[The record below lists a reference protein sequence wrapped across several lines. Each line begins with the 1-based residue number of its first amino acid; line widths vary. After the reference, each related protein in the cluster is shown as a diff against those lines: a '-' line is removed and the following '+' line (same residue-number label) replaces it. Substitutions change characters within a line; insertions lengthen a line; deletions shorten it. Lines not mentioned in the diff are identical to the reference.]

1 MIKRLQRILSLLC
14 IPVLCLAAAGV
25 AAEAET
31 PKVTRVVTVEW
42 KDGDNYD
49 RLRPESVKVSLA
61 GREAILSA
69 GTGWAGAVEVD
80 EGTGSDWAF
89 DAPEGYTG
97 TLKAGEV
104 SVITFS
110 HPVAPKTSV
119 SASVQWADGDN
130 AGGIRPDEVLLALL
144 ADGEPAGEP
153 AAVKA
158 PAWTASWDKLP
169 KYRPGSDTEI
179 RYTVS
184 QLQDPAGY
192 TASVDGLTVTN
203 TLQTGRLTLNVSLN
217 GVPEGADV
225 SGLKLILDGPD
236 PSVHG
241 ATLTFSQLT
250 DGSYDFGDVLP
261 GAYLVR
267 SSNADTLIEG
277 YTMDGEKSRV
287 SDAVSVRAGES
298 AALEFAFTWKPYEA
312 YETEEGYDPL
322 ANIGSLSF
330 EILGPD
336 DRMPLTVTYADFTDG
351 KYELNDLAPGVY
363 TVVERNAETLVK
375 YYTLTGASVTGMT
388 LNAAPD
394 GTATATLF
402 NQYVPAPVPEPEA
415 EFVDIPVTKT
425 WNDNNNADGNRPA
438 SVTVR
443 LYADGMET
451 DSHALTAAEG
461 WAFTFAEKPR
471 YREDNKT
478 EIVYSVREDEVP
490 MYRQEINGTHIVNHY
505 QPEETSMS
513 VSKVWNDSGNA
524 QGLRPST
531 IAMMLYDGV
540 RSNPVA
546 TVILSEANG
555 WTGGVDHL
563 PVTVNGQPAAY
574 GWKEQEVLGY
584 TLESVEQR
592 GTHMTFTNAVWSR
605 PDKPSRGKKPKT
617 PGQAMY
623 VFEDYDT
630 PLGVEIVINHVGDCF
645 D

>member
-14 IPVLCLAAAGV
+14 IAALCLAAAGA

-31 PKVTRVVTVEW
+31 PKETRVVTVEW

-49 RLRPESVKVSLA
+49 QLRPESVKVTLA
-61 GREAILSA
+61 GREAVLSA
-69 GTGWAGAVEVD
+69 ATGWAGTVEVD
-80 EGTGSDWAF
+80 EGTGNDWIF
-89 DAPEGYTG
+89 TAPEGYTG
-97 TLKAGEV
+97 TLKAGDI

-119 SASVQWADGDN
+119 TASVQWADGDN
-130 AGGIRPDEVLLALL
+130 ARGIRPDEVQLALL

-153 AAVKA
+153 ATVKA
-158 PAWTASWDKLP
+158 PAWSASWDKLP
-169 KYRPGSDTEI
+169 KYRPGSDAEI
-179 RYTVS
+179 RYTVA
-184 QLQDPAGY
+184 QLRDPEGY
-192 TASVDGLTVTN
+192 TASVNGLAVTN
-203 TLQTGRLTLNVSLN
+203 TLLTGRLTLNVSLN

-241 ATLTFSQLT
+241 VTLSYDQLT
-250 DGSYDFGDVLP
+250 AGSYDFGDVLP

-277 YTMDGEKSRV
+277 FIMDGEKSRV

-298 AALEFAFTWKPYEA
+298 ASLEFAFTWKPYEA
-312 YETEEGYDPL
+312 YEPEEGYDPL
-322 ANIGSLSF
+322 ANIGNLSF

-394 GTATATLF
+394 GTATASLF
-402 NQYVPAPVPEPEA
+402 NQYVPAPTPEPEA

-461 WAFTFAEKPR
+461 WAFTFTEKPR
-471 YREDNKT
+471 YQEDNKT

-513 VSKVWNDSGNA
+513 VSKVWNDADNA

-584 TLESVEQR
+584 TLENVEQR

-605 PDKPSRGKKPKT
+605 PAKPSQGKKPKT